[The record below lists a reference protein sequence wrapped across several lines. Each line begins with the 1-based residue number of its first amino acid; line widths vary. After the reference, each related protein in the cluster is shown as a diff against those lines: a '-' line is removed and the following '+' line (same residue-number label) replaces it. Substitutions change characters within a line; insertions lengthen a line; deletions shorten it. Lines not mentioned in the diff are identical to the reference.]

1 MEQEKVLEVLGR
13 SQSAAV
19 FTALMRKVYLWM
31 TLGLAMTGLAAAYV
45 AGNAGLMQA
54 IFGSRLTF
62 WALIIAE
69 LGVVFYFSARIMRM
83 SFATAGVLFAVYAL
97 LNGVTLSVLLLVYD
111 LGTIQT
117 AFFVTAGT
125 FAAMAVVGTTVKRDL
140 SAIARYGL
148 MILIGIII
156 ASLVNM
162 FMKSEGLNAL
172 ISYVAVLVFVGLTA
186 YDAQKVRH
194 LAEAEGTGLDRA
206 TTNKLGLLC
215 ALSLY
220 LDFINLFIYLVQ
232 ILGRNRE

>member
-97 LNGVTLSVLLLVYD
+97 LNGVTLSVIFYVYSPEAI
-111 LGTIQT
+111 TT
-117 AFFVTAGT
+117 TFFVTAGM
-125 FAAMAVVGTTVKRDL
+125 FGAMSLVGYFVKRDL
-140 SAIARYGL
+140 SAVGRFLYMA
-148 MILIGIII
+148 LIGLLI
-156 ASLVNM
+156 ATVVNC
-162 FMKSEGLNAL
+162 FVASSALYWGLTYLGVL
-172 ISYVAVLVFVGLTA
+172 IFAGLTA
-186 YDAQKVRH
+186 YDTQKIKQMLRMHGTEVS
-194 LAEAEGTGLDRA
+194 EGTM
-206 TTNKLGLLC
+206 KLALLGS
-215 ALSLY
+215 LTLY
-220 LDFINLFIYLVQ
+220 LDFVNLFLYLLRFFGVS
-232 ILGRNRE
+232 RN

>member
-97 LNGVTLSVLLLVYD
+97 LNGVTLSVIFYVYSPEAI
-111 LGTIQT
+111 TT
-117 AFFVTAGT
+117 TFFVTAGM
-125 FAAMAVVGTTVKRDL
+125 FGAMSLVGYFVKRDL
-140 SAIARYGL
+140 SAVGRFLYMA
-148 MILIGIII
+148 LIGLLI
-156 ASLVNM
+156 ATVVNC
-162 FMKSEGLNAL
+162 FVASSALYWGLTYLGVL
-172 ISYVAVLVFVGLTA
+172 IFAGLTA
-186 YDAQKVRH
+186 YDTQKIKQMLRMHGTEVS
-194 LAEAEGTGLDRA
+194 EGTMKVAL
-206 TTNKLGLLC
+206 LGSLT
-215 ALSLY
+215 LY
-220 LDFINLFIYLVQ
+220 LDFVNLFLYLLRFFGVS
-232 ILGRNRE
+232 RN

>member
-19 FTALMRKVYLWM
+19 FTALMRKVCLWM

-97 LNGVTLSVLLLVYD
+97 LNGVTLSVIFYVYSPEAI
-111 LGTIQT
+111 TT
-117 AFFVTAGT
+117 TFFVTAGM
-125 FAAMAVVGTTVKRDL
+125 FGAMSLVGYFVKRDL
-140 SAIARYGL
+140 SAVGRFLYMA
-148 MILIGIII
+148 LIGLLI
-156 ASLVNM
+156 ATVVNC
-162 FMKSEGLNAL
+162 FVASSALYWGLTYLGVL
-172 ISYVAVLVFVGLTA
+172 IFAGLTA
-186 YDAQKVRH
+186 YDTQKIKQMLRMHGTEVS
-194 LAEAEGTGLDRA
+194 EGTM
-206 TTNKLGLLC
+206 KLALLGS
-215 ALSLY
+215 LTLY
-220 LDFINLFIYLVQ
+220 LDFVNLFLYLLRFFGVS
-232 ILGRNRE
+232 RN

>member
-97 LNGVTLSVLLLVYD
+97 LNGVTLSVIFYVYSPEAI
-111 LGTIQT
+111 TT
-117 AFFVTAGT
+117 TFFVTAGM
-125 FAAMAVVGTTVKRDL
+125 FGAMSLVGYFVKRDL
-140 SAIARYGL
+140 SAVGRFLYMA
-148 MILIGIII
+148 LIGLLI
-156 ASLVNM
+156 ATVVNC
-162 FMKSEGLNAL
+162 FVASSALYWGLTYLGVL
-172 ISYVAVLVFVGLTA
+172 IFAGLTA
-186 YDAQKVRH
+186 YDTQKIKQMLRMHGTEVS
-194 LAEAEGTGLDRA
+194 EGTM
-206 TTNKLGLLC
+206 KLALLGS
-215 ALSLY
+215 LTLY
-220 LDFINLFIYLVQ
+220 LDFVNLFLYLLRFFGVN
-232 ILGRNRE
+232 RN

>member
-19 FTALMRKVYLWM
+19 FIALMRKVYLWM

-97 LNGVTLSVLLLVYD
+97 LNGVTLSVIFYVYSPEAI
-111 LGTIQT
+111 TT
-117 AFFVTAGT
+117 TFFVTAGM
-125 FAAMAVVGTTVKRDL
+125 FGAMSLVGYFVKRDL
-140 SAIARYGL
+140 SAVGRFLYMA
-148 MILIGIII
+148 LIGLLI
-156 ASLVNM
+156 ATVVNC
-162 FMKSEGLNAL
+162 FVASSALYWGLTYLGVL
-172 ISYVAVLVFVGLTA
+172 IFAGLTA
-186 YDAQKVRH
+186 YDTQKIKQMLRMHGTEVS
-194 LAEAEGTGLDRA
+194 EGTM
-206 TTNKLGLLC
+206 KLALLGS
-215 ALSLY
+215 LTLY
-220 LDFINLFIYLVQ
+220 LDFVNLFLYLLRFFGVS
-232 ILGRNRE
+232 RN

>member
-19 FTALMRKVYLWM
+19 FTALMRKVYFWM

-97 LNGVTLSVLLLVYD
+97 LNGVTLSVIFYVYSPEAI
-111 LGTIQT
+111 TT
-117 AFFVTAGT
+117 TFFVTAGM
-125 FAAMAVVGTTVKRDL
+125 FGAMSLVGYFVKRDL
-140 SAIARYGL
+140 SAVGRFLYMA
-148 MILIGIII
+148 LIGLLI
-156 ASLVNM
+156 ATVVNC
-162 FMKSEGLNAL
+162 FVASSALYWGLTYLGVL
-172 ISYVAVLVFVGLTA
+172 IFAGLTA
-186 YDAQKVRH
+186 YDTQKIKQMLRMHGTEVS
-194 LAEAEGTGLDRA
+194 EGTM
-206 TTNKLGLLC
+206 KLALLGS
-215 ALSLY
+215 LTLY
-220 LDFINLFIYLVQ
+220 LDFVNLFLYLLRFFGVS
-232 ILGRNRE
+232 RN

>member
-54 IFGSRLTF
+54 IFGSRLTL

-97 LNGVTLSVLLLVYD
+97 LNGVTLSVIFYVYSPEAI
-111 LGTIQT
+111 TT
-117 AFFVTAGT
+117 TFFVTAGM
-125 FAAMAVVGTTVKRDL
+125 FGAMSLVGYFVKRDL
-140 SAIARYGL
+140 SAVGRFLYMA
-148 MILIGIII
+148 LIGLLI
-156 ASLVNM
+156 ATVVNC
-162 FMKSEGLNAL
+162 FVASSALYWGLTYLGVL
-172 ISYVAVLVFVGLTA
+172 IFAGLTA
-186 YDAQKVRH
+186 YDTQKIKQMLRMHGTAVS
-194 LAEAEGTGLDRA
+194 EGTM
-206 TTNKLGLLC
+206 KLALLGS
-215 ALSLY
+215 LTLY
-220 LDFINLFIYLVQ
+220 LDFVNLFLYLLRFFGVS
-232 ILGRNRE
+232 RN

>member
-1 MEQEKVLEVLGR
+1 MEQEKVLEVLDR

-97 LNGVTLSVLLLVYD
+97 LNGVTLSVIFYVYSPEAITT
-111 LGTIQT
+111 TI
-117 AFFVTAGT
+117 FVTAGM
-125 FAAMAVVGTTVKRDL
+125 FGAMSLVGYFVKRDL
-140 SAIARYGL
+140 SAVGRFLYMA
-148 MILIGIII
+148 LIGLLI
-156 ASLVNM
+156 ATVVNC
-162 FMKSEGLNAL
+162 FVASSALYWGLTYLGVL
-172 ISYVAVLVFVGLTA
+172 IFAGLTA
-186 YDAQKVRH
+186 YDTQKIKQMLRMHGTEVS
-194 LAEAEGTGLDRA
+194 EGTM
-206 TTNKLGLLC
+206 KLALLGS
-215 ALSLY
+215 LTLY
-220 LDFINLFIYLVQ
+220 LDFVNLFLYLLRFFGVS
-232 ILGRNRE
+232 RN

>member
-13 SQSAAV
+13 SQSAAM

-97 LNGVTLSVLLLVYD
+97 LNGVTLSVIFYVYSPEAI
-111 LGTIQT
+111 TT
-117 AFFVTAGT
+117 TFFVTAGM
-125 FAAMAVVGTTVKRDL
+125 FGAMSLVGYFVKRDL
-140 SAIARYGL
+140 SAVGRFLYMA
-148 MILIGIII
+148 LIGLLI
-156 ASLVNM
+156 ATVVNC
-162 FMKSEGLNAL
+162 FVASSALYWGLTYLGVL
-172 ISYVAVLVFVGLTA
+172 IFAGLTA
-186 YDAQKVRH
+186 YDTQKIKQMLRMHGTEVS
-194 LAEAEGTGLDRA
+194 EGTM
-206 TTNKLGLLC
+206 KLALLGS
-215 ALSLY
+215 LTLY
-220 LDFINLFIYLVQ
+220 LDFVNLFLYLLRFFGVS
-232 ILGRNRE
+232 RN

>member
-54 IFGSRLTF
+54 IFGSRLTL

-97 LNGVTLSVLLLVYD
+97 LNGVTLSVIFYVYSPEAI
-111 LGTIQT
+111 TT
-117 AFFVTAGT
+117 TFFVTAGM
-125 FAAMAVVGTTVKRDL
+125 FGAMSLVGYFVKRDL
-140 SAIARYGL
+140 SAVGRFLYMA
-148 MILIGIII
+148 LIGLLI
-156 ASLVNM
+156 ATVVNC
-162 FMKSEGLNAL
+162 FVASSALYWGLTYLGVL
-172 ISYVAVLVFVGLTA
+172 IFAGLTA
-186 YDAQKVRH
+186 YDTQKIKQMLRMHGTEVS
-194 LAEAEGTGLDRA
+194 EGTM
-206 TTNKLGLLC
+206 KLALLGS
-215 ALSLY
+215 LTLY
-220 LDFINLFIYLVQ
+220 LDFVNLFLYLLRFFGVS
-232 ILGRNRE
+232 RN